1 MKTIA
6 FITRVHP
13 KRPEMLKVC
22 RKSVK
27 AQTDNDY
34 IHIIHRHDKTEDGYG
49 GVAAN
54 RSLKYVRP
62 IYARYVMVLDDD
74 DMLVEPDFVK
84 IFKGIVDKDNP
95 EIVFFKGIVLGNK
108 TFPTEQTW
116 RKFPSRGSIASFC
129 FAVRRD
135 IWKKYISYFGGR
147 GRRGGDFYFLSYCY
161 RGTKD
166 HIWLDHIVAQTQ
178 KKAGKAKGEHEHA

>member
-6 FITRVHP
+6 FVTRVHP

-22 RKSVK
+22 IKSVK
-27 AQTDNDY
+27 AQTDDDY

-54 RSLKYVRP
+54 RSLKYVHP
-62 IYARYVMVLDDD
+62 FNTRYVMILDDD
-74 DMLVEPDFVK
+74 DMLIDSDFVR
-84 IFKGIVDKDNP
+84 IFRGIVDEKNP

-108 TFPTEQTW
+108 TFPTKQTW

-129 FAVRRD
+129 FAVRLD
-135 IWKKYISYFGGR
+135 VWKKYISYFGGR

-161 RGTKD
+161 RGTKK
-166 HIWLDHIVAQTQ
+166 HVWLNRIVAQTQ